1 MTRVLQSSP
10 KKSSPIPQSGGEEPL
25 SSFSL
30 WENLYSAPSR
40 KKDRKNK
47 LPENREEK
55 SETKIPSSAEIR
67 WGKYRYIPND
77 EKCPVQ
83 LMRPAIL
90 AQNRHHVVFDLEQK
104 HMPAGYPPGL
114 YQKLRQSALQAPI
127 GAKEQGW
134 KFVSATLCN
143 DLTTGE
149 NRVPAS
155 AKFRNYGEF
164 GDLRLFA
171 RSVTVRTADGD
182 KILHRVVGL
191 DPHAHR

>member
-1 MTRVLQSSP
+1 
-10 KKSSPIPQSGGEEPL
+10 
-25 SSFSL
+25 
-30 WENLYSAPSR
+30 
-40 KKDRKNK
+40 
-47 LPENREEK
+47 
-55 SETKIPSSAEIR
+55 
-67 WGKYRYIPND
+67 
-77 EKCPVQ
+77 
-83 LMRPAIL
+83 MRPAIL